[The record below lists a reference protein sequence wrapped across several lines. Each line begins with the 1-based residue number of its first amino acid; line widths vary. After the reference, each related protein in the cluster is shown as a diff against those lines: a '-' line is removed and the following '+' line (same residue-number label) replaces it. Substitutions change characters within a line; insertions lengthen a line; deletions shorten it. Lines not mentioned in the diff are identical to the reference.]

1 MMYVE
6 EQCIRWCNGQGDYL
20 VDEPEVHFILQPSQ
34 ESSVLGMSR
43 AFDDY
48 YIEDCGV
55 ILAPEVTQRRT
66 DNNDQFVILATVG
79 VAFVPT
85 CL

>member
-1 MMYVE
+1 LRKF
-6 EQCIRWCNGQGDYL
+6 QDLNFWDATQGYYL
-20 VDEPEVHFILQPSQ
+20 ANEPGVHFVLQPSQ
-34 ESSVLGMSR
+34 ESSVLDMSR

-48 YIEDCGV
+48 YIKDCGV
-55 ILAPEVTQRRT
+55 ILAREVTQGRT

-79 VAFVPT
+79 VAFVLT

>member
-1 MMYVE
+1 
-6 EQCIRWCNGQGDYL
+6 
-20 VDEPEVHFILQPSQ
+20 VHFILQPSQ
-34 ESSVLGMSR
+34 ESSVLGMLR
-43 AFDDY
+43 TFNDY

-66 DNNDQFVILATVG
+66 DNNDQLVILATVG
-79 VAFVPT
+79 VAFVPA

>member
-1 MMYVE
+1 
-6 EQCIRWCNGQGDYL
+6 
-20 VDEPEVHFILQPSQ
+20 
-34 ESSVLGMSR
+34 MSR

-48 YIEDCGV
+48 YIEDGGI

-66 DNNDQFVILATVG
+66 DNNDQFVILVTVG
-79 VAFVPT
+79 VAFVPA

>member
-1 MMYVE
+1 
-6 EQCIRWCNGQGDYL
+6 
-20 VDEPEVHFILQPSQ
+20 
-34 ESSVLGMSR
+34 MSR
-43 AFDDY
+43 VFDDY
-48 YIEDCGV
+48 YIEDYDV

-66 DNNDQFVILATVG
+66 DNNDQFVILAIVG

>member
-1 MMYVE
+1 
-6 EQCIRWCNGQGDYL
+6 
-20 VDEPEVHFILQPSQ
+20 
-34 ESSVLGMSR
+34 MSR

-48 YIEDCGV
+48 YIEDCDV

-79 VAFVPT
+79 VAFVLA

>member
-1 MMYVE
+1 
-6 EQCIRWCNGQGDYL
+6 
-20 VDEPEVHFILQPSQ
+20 
-34 ESSVLGMSR
+34 MSR

-55 ILAPEVTQRRT
+55 ILAPEVTHGRI

>member
-1 MMYVE
+1 
-6 EQCIRWCNGQGDYL
+6 
-20 VDEPEVHFILQPSQ
+20 
-34 ESSVLGMSR
+34 MSR

-48 YIEDCGV
+48 YFEDCGV
-55 ILAPEVTQRRT
+55 ILASKVTQGRT

-79 VAFVPT
+79 VAFVLT